1 MTFLLYDNIVDLFKE
16 HFKILFIE
24 EILKNTHTVQDGE
37 QQWHQW
43 NVIAVKKPISPSCLP
58 AYHI

>member
-43 NVIAVKKPISPSCLP
+43 NVIAI
-58 AYHI
+58 IN